1 LTLHRALGTF
11 DDEIE
16 PYLLRSMPEL
26 LGRKGDDSHKPHEHQ
41 SGFGSTDLLLLLM
54 TLIWGSN
61 FTVIKYSLE
70 DLLPLSFNALRFTL
84 ASAAMLIVAV
94 AMRDR
99 VEKLAPGDGRK
110 LFLLGLLGNTCY
122 QSMFIIGMAHTR
134 AGNAALILATTPLFT
149 AILGRIR
156 KHEYFATQGVLGL
169 LLAFAGIVMIVV
181 SGHGEVSIGETLVG
195 DSLLL
200 GSTLCWSLYT
210 VGSKQL
216 VQKYGSMKATT
227 IMMTSGTPLLLAV
240 CTPSLLRQDWSR
252 VRPIA
257 WAGLAFSGLF
267 AIALAY
273 LIWSYGVRTIGS
285 TRTAI
290 YSNITPI
297 VAMLVAWPAL
307 GESPAVGQIF
317 GAVVIFAGV
326 YLVQHG
332 MIALGPSEELEQEL
346 EEAALGPGKN

>member
-1 LTLHRALGTF
+1 
-11 DDEIE
+11 
-16 PYLLRSMPEL
+16 MPEPSERN
-26 LGRKGDDSHKPHEHQ
+26 GGNSYGSNEHQ
-41 SGFGSTDLLLLLM
+41 SAFGSTDLLLLLM

-84 ASAAMLIVAV
+84 ASAAMLILALS
-94 AMRDR
+94 MRNR
-99 VEKLAPGDGRK
+99 VELAPGDGRR

-122 QSMFIIGMAHTR
+122 QSMFIIGMAYTR

-156 KHEYFATQGVLGL
+156 KHEYFAVRGVVGL
-169 LLAFAGIVMIVV
+169 LLAFAGIVMIVI
-181 SGHGEVSIGETLVG
+181 SGRGELSMGETLAG

-216 VQKYGSMKATT
+216 VHKYGSMKATT
-227 IMMTSGTPLLLAV
+227 IMMTSGTPFLLAV
-240 CTPSLLRQDWSR
+240 CAPSLMRQDWSR
-252 VRPIA
+252 VRPLA
-257 WAGLAFSGLF
+257 WAGLAFSGLS

-307 GESPAVGQIF
+307 GESPSIGQVLGAIVIF
-317 GAVVIFAGV
+317 GGV

-332 MIALGPSEELEQEL
+332 MIAIAPSEELEQEL

>member
-1 LTLHRALGTF
+1 
-11 DDEIE
+11 
-16 PYLLRSMPEL
+16 MPEPSE
-26 LGRKGDDSHKPHEHQ
+26 RKGGNPDESNEHQ

-84 ASAAMLIVAV
+84 ASAVMLILAL
-94 AMRDR
+94 AMRNR
-99 VEKLAPGDGRK
+99 VELAPGDGRK

-156 KHEYFATQGVLGL
+156 KHEYFAVRGVVGL
-169 LLAFAGIVMIVV
+169 LLAFAGIVMIVI
-181 SGHGEVSIGETLVG
+181 SGRGELSMGETLVG
-195 DSLLL
+195 DSLLV

-216 VQKYGSMKATT
+216 VHRYGSMKATT
-227 IMMTSGTPLLLAV
+227 IMMTSGTPFLLAV
-240 CTPSLLRQDWSR
+240 CAPSLIRQDWSR
-252 VRPIA
+252 VRPLA

-307 GESPAVGQIF
+307 GESPGVGQIL

-326 YLVQHG
+326 YLVQSG
-332 MIALGPSEELEQEL
+332 MIAIAPSVELELEL

>member
-1 LTLHRALGTF
+1 
-11 DDEIE
+11 
-16 PYLLRSMPEL
+16 MPEPSE
-26 LGRKGDDSHKPHEHQ
+26 RKGGNQYESNEHQ
-41 SGFGSTDLLLLLM
+41 LGFGSTDLLLLLM

-84 ASAAMLIVAV
+84 ASAAMFILALAI
-94 AMRDR
+94 RNR
-99 VEKLAPGDGRK
+99 VELAPGDGRR

-122 QSMFIIGMAHTR
+122 QSMFIIGMALTR

-149 AILGRIR
+149 AVLGRIR
-156 KHEYFATQGVLGL
+156 KHEYFAKRGVVGL
-169 LLAFAGIVMIVV
+169 LLAFAGIVMIVI
-181 SGHGEVSIGETLVG
+181 SGRGEVSIGETLVG

-216 VQKYGSMKATT
+216 VHKYGSMKATT
-227 IMMTSGTPLLLAV
+227 IMMTSGTPFLLAV
-240 CTPSLLRQDWSR
+240 CAPSLMRQDWSR
-252 VRPIA
+252 VRPLA

-307 GESPAVGQIF
+307 GESPSIGQVL
-317 GAVVIFAGV
+317 GAVVIFGGV

-332 MIALGPSEELEQEL
+332 MIAIAPSEELEQEL

>member
-1 LTLHRALGTF
+1 
-11 DDEIE
+11 
-16 PYLLRSMPEL
+16 MPEPSE
-26 LGRKGDDSHKPHEHQ
+26 RKGGNPYESNEHQ

-84 ASAAMLIVAV
+84 ASAVMLILAM
-94 AMRDR
+94 AMRNR
-99 VEKLAPGDGRK
+99 VELAPGDGRK

-156 KHEYFATQGVLGL
+156 KHEYFAVRGVVGL
-169 LLAFAGIVMIVV
+169 LLAFAGIVMIVI
-181 SGHGEVSIGETLVG
+181 SGRGEVSMGETLVG

-216 VQKYGSMKATT
+216 VHKYGSMRATT
-227 IMMTSGTPLLLAV
+227 IMMTSGTPFLLAV
-240 CTPSLLRQDWSR
+240 CAPSLIRQDWSS
-252 VRPIA
+252 VRPLA

-297 VAMLVAWPAL
+297 AAMLVAWPAL
-307 GESPAVGQIF
+307 GESPSIGQIL
-317 GAVVIFAGV
+317 GAVVIFGGV

-332 MIALGPSEELEQEL
+332 MIGIAPSEELEQEL